1 MKASIVNKMKE
12 RGLKVTSQR
21 LAIIDVLVDKGLLH
35 PNANLIYHE
44 AKKRAKSLSMSTVYA
59 TLSELSRHGIIKL
72 LEFDAMENRYDLD
85 ITPHVNVVCKQ
96 CKKILDYKFPIVI
109 NRKAVLE
116 ELHFLVTDSRFE
128 FYGYCEECGKSLG
141 ISLKKETSG
150 QSL

>member
-1 MKASIVNKMKE
+1 MKASIVDKMKE
-12 RGLKVTSQR
+12 RGLRVTSQR
-21 LAIIDVLVDKGLLH
+21 LAIIDVLVDRGLLH
-35 PNANLIYHE
+35 PSANLIYHE
-44 AKKRAKSLSMSTVYA
+44 AKKRAKGLSMSTVYA
-59 TLSELSRHGIIKL
+59 TLRELSRHGIIKL

-85 ITPHVNVVCKQ
+85 ITPHVNVVCKE

-150 QSL
+150 